1 MTRNK
6 ALKIT
11 LVSFA
16 VIAALLGGLYAFIVW
31 EGSSARGDAPA
42 LEARIAQWLLHRTV
56 PANFRAMK
64 NPLSTAAGSADVSAG
79 HEVFRGKCELCH
91 AYPGSGK
98 PDTAGSKYPHPPD
111 LRSAAVQRQSD
122 GELFYHTRNGIRH
135 TGMPARELPDRKIWQ
150 VSAYLRQLP
159 KAAAPS
165 PQTASAQPVATVASS
180 HYVGSASCRVCDTQT
195 HCRSSVA

>member
-16 VIAALLGGLYAFIVW
+16 VIAVLLGGLYAFIVW

-91 AYPGSGK
+91 AYDGSGK
-98 PDTAGSKYPHPPD
+98 TDIGGSQYPHPPD
-111 LRSAAVQRQSD
+111 LRSADVQRMSD
-122 GELFYHTRNGIRH
+122 GELFYHVRNGIRH

-150 VSAYLRQLP
+150 GSAVLRNRAQGP
-159 KAAAPS
+159 GPS
-165 PQTASAQPVATVASS
+165 PP
-180 HYVGSASCRVCDTQT
+180 
-195 HCRSSVA
+195 